1 MTRPDAI
8 KLALWVAA
16 AALVAHLGLTEGTI
30 WSYGPINYDDPQVL
44 GILETKSVGEIL
56 TTTTWYA
63 YKPIYFLSLKVDA
76 LFGDATVQ
84 VGHGINWLLHGL
96 AAFLLVLLLHEIFG
110 SAWLAGVAGV
120 LFAVHPVHVENVA
133 WFAER
138 KDVLSMVLVLLAH
151 RALRK
156 DRARGRA
163 VAWLPAVL
171 LLLGGL
177 TKGTV
182 WSYAGVLFV
191 DEWLHLRKA
200 RREGPAGDDAPVA
213 SWSALWLRLAP
224 VLAVAV
230 GGVVLDFVVSAQSGA
245 AGVDHGVPTSQLI
258 AAMAG
263 VHAQYLQ
270 HVLVPIGL
278 SLDYAVDPAGSWG
291 SPYAIVGLLLGV
303 AAIATLVLGIKRDS
317 PLLAFAGAL
326 WIFGL
331 APVNNI
337 LPRTAALMAD
347 RYLYIP
353 AIGVYLLLAA
363 LLLHTKNARVWILGA
378 VVVAL
383 GVLCEAR
390 TAKFASSEAIWSD
403 AIKKAPTSALAYIQ
417 RGTDRSTRGMHEA
430 ARRDADAALA
440 LEPRPEFVV
449 RAHLLRCQS
458 LVGLGTQAEG
468 ERRERYVAELL
479 DEANAAAR
487 VADSLA
493 RNQMVRD
500 DPSHVRSM
508 AQNYVG
514 NALEMQGDMPGARDA
529 YHRAVQLD
537 ENNANA
543 WMNYGTMLLKSRDE
557 ADHARAIA
565 ALRQARDLAPD
576 RLDIR
581 LQLALG
587 HGTRGDA
594 ERALAMLDRAA
605 ERHGDTPELLY
616 TRATVLLRVAQDWT
630 KARQILRQ
638 LREVDP
644 DHPKGTR
651 LEADI
656 EVAIGRARLRKGRDE
671 RDVTLLKQAVDH
683 FDEALKVLPAHWQ
696 AHVFAGDAFAE
707 QGRYGEAR
715 RRYLQARRGAPRE
728 RWLAGLIARTAALEA
743 AVMARSAETPEETRR
758 VAAIMAGAL
767 DADVRRIDL
776 GFAALQDELV
786 LLRELAPILKRDREP
801 ERSHAAELL
810 LVAALLVTGDELGAL
825 ERLRAVFGRIGGS
838 ERDPALLDAALVLRS
853 VLYERQTD
861 FDLAA
866 RDYALLAKRRPD
878 DVLPRLR
885 QLQIELRIAEAK
897 RQVAAGHGD
906 DPERQA
912 AARKEVERVAEAVRA
927 FADEHP
933 GSESAGMLAVQA
945 EVNLQ
950 DWISAL
956 RRLNELKAPFK
967 DSPSVY
973 RGFNAVYVAWYT
985 QTRDPSLLK
994 EADDNLRTA
1003 RNLAPRDLRTAMDAS
1018 QLARI
1023 GGDLQSALKNA
1034 QLARELESHPH
1045 GPASRMLADLHI
1057 ELGKQALEG
1066 GQMEQVQ
1073 QAIAAARKVDPSRAG
1088 SWLLE
1093 GELALKSASRTRV
1106 TRAHELAR
1114 KAKALEPYNPEVNVL
1129 LAKCHKGSA
1138 TSAMF
1143 LMGQNRK
1150 PPAGSAAAKVLEK
1163 LEPAQREAAY
1173 DRLEKARRAYRQQAI
1188 HDLEMALML
1197 DPNAEDA
1204 PDVRKRL
1211 ETLRASSPED
1221 RFARNQKA
1229 QGLVEQGDEAR
1240 ATANLVKALYAYWDA
1255 SKLAP
1260 QMRKTHLRV
1269 AQTAVQLLMSLESR
1283 IAATKDADE
1292 RAEMLDVAAKYDRMA
1307 QDALFAVETL
1317 DPERRVEQTHY
1328 VQGLLHQIRWR
1339 MTPRDLEDAREV
1351 SRLAAI
1357 AALEHF
1363 ALRRRADGHTT
1374 AKDPL
1379 LAQAVQR
1386 LETLRA
1392 KGG

>member
-1 MTRPDAI
+1 MTRPDAL

-16 AALVAHLGLTEGTI
+16 AALFAHLGLTAGTI
-30 WSYGPINYDDPQVL
+30 WSYGAINYDDPQVL
-44 GILETKSVGEIL
+44 QILDTKSVGDIL

-63 YKPIYFLSLKVDA
+63 YKPVYFLSLKVDA

-84 VGHGINWLLHGL
+84 VGHGVNWLLHGL
-96 AAFLLVLLLHEIFG
+96 AAFLLVLLLYEIFEN
-110 SAWLAGVAGV
+110 AWIAGVAGV
-120 LFAVHPVHVENVA
+120 LFAVHPAHVENVA

-138 KDVLSMVLVLLAH
+138 KDVLSMVLVLLSH
-151 RALRK
+151 RALRR

-163 VAWLPAVL
+163 IAWWTAGL

-182 WSYAGVLFV
+182 WSYVGVLFV
-191 DEWLHLRKA
+191 DEWLHLRRARAAGEPARWKA
-200 RREGPAGDDAPVA
+200 V
-213 SWSALWLRLAP
+213 WMRLAP
-224 VLAVAV
+224 ALVVAV

-245 AGVDHGVPTSQLI
+245 AGVEHGVSTPELM

-263 VHAQYLQ
+263 VHARYLQ
-270 HVLVPIGL
+270 HVLVPVGL

-291 SPYAIVGLLLGV
+291 SPLTLLGLLLAL
-303 AAIATLVLGIKRDS
+303 AAVGTLVLGVKRDR

-326 WIFGL
+326 WVFGL

-363 LLLHTKNARVWILGA
+363 LLLRTKNARVWILGV

-383 GVLCEAR
+383 MVLCELR
-390 TAKFASSEAIWSD
+390 TAAFSSSERVWSD
-403 AIKKAPTSALAYIQ
+403 ALAKVPTSALAYIQ
-417 RGTDRSTRGMHEA
+417 RGTDRSTRGMHAA
-430 ARRDADAALA
+430 ARADADAALA

-458 LVGLGTQAEG
+458 LVGLGTQAQG
-468 ERRERYVAELL
+468 ERRDELVTALL

-487 VADSLA
+487 AADALA
-493 RNQMVRD
+493 RDEIVRD

-514 NALEMQGDMPGARDA
+514 NALEMQGDMRGARDA
-529 YHRAVQLD
+529 YHRAVKLD
-537 ENNANA
+537 DDNANA

-557 ADHARAIA
+557 SDHAAAVA
-565 ALRQARDLAPD
+565 ALRHARDLAPE

-581 LQLALG
+581 LQLALA

-594 ERALAMLDRAA
+594 KRALDMLDRAA
-605 ERHGDTPELLY
+605 ARHGDDPELLY
-616 TRATVLLRVAQDWT
+616 TRATVLLRVAQDWG
-630 KARQILRQ
+630 KAREILRR

-644 DHPKGTR
+644 DHPKGTN

-671 RDVTLLKQAVDH
+671 RDVTLLKQAIDH
-683 FDEALKVLPAHWQ
+683 FDEALKVQASHWQ

-707 QGRYGEAR
+707 QGRFGEAR
-715 RRYLQARRGAPRE
+715 RRYQEAHRGAPRE
-728 RWLAGLIARTAALEA
+728 HWLAGLIARTAALEA
-743 AVMARSAETPEETRR
+743 AVMARSAETPEDVRR
-758 VAAIMAGAL
+758 VAAIMGGAL
-767 DADVRRIDL
+767 APEVRRIDL
-776 GFAALQDELV
+776 GFAALEDELV
-786 LLRELAPILKRDREP
+786 LLRELRPILDHDREP
-801 ERSHAAELL
+801 ERSHAADLL
-810 LVAALLVTGDELGAL
+810 LVTALLVTGDELSAL

-838 ERDPALLDAALVLRS
+838 VRDPVLLDAALVLRS

-866 RDYALLAKRRPD
+866 RDYELLAKRRPG

-885 QLQIELRIAEAK
+885 QMQIELRIAEAK
-897 RQVAAGHGD
+897 RQVAAGHDD
-906 DPERQA
+906 DPERLA
-912 AARKEVERVAEAVRA
+912 AARKEVGRIAGAVRD
-927 FADEHP
+927 FADENP
-933 GSESAGMLAVQA
+933 GSQSAGLLAVQA
-945 EVNLQ
+945 EINLQ
-950 DWISAL
+950 RWIEAL
-956 RRLNELKAPFK
+956 RRLNDLKERFP
-967 DSPSVY
+967 DNPSVY
-973 RGFNAVYVAWYT
+973 RGYNAVYVAWYT
-985 QTRDPSLLK
+985 QTRDPALLQQ
-994 EADDNLRTA
+994 ADENLRIA
-1003 RNLAPRDLRTAMDAS
+1003 RDLAPRDLRTAMDAS

-1066 GQMEQVQ
+1066 GQMDQVQ
-1073 QAIAAARKVDPSRAG
+1073 KAIAAARKVDPSRAG

-1093 GELALKSASRTRV
+1093 GELALKSASRNRV

-1143 LMGQNRK
+1143 LMGQNRI
-1150 PPAGSAAAKVLEK
+1150 PPEGSAAAKVLAEMGEEK
-1163 LEPAQREAAY
+1163 RAAAL
-1173 DRLEKARRAYRQQAI
+1173 DRLEQARRAYRQQAI

-1197 DPNAEDA
+1197 DPMAEDA
-1204 PDVRKRL
+1204 PDTRKRL
-1211 ETLRASSPED
+1211 ETLRASSPQD
-1221 RFARNQKA
+1221 RFERNQKA
-1229 QGLVEQGDEAR
+1229 QALVEQGDEAR
-1240 ATANLVKALYAYWDA
+1240 VGANLVKALYAYWDA

-1269 AQTAVQLLMSLESR
+1269 AETAVRLLMSIESR
-1283 IAATKDADE
+1283 IAASKDEGE
-1292 RAEMLDVAAKYDRMA
+1292 REELRQMAAKYDRMA
-1307 QDALFAVETL
+1307 QDALYAAETL
-1317 DPERRVEQTHY
+1317 DPERRVEETY
-1328 VQGLLHQIRWR
+1328 WIQGLLHQIRWR
-1339 MTPRDLEDAREV
+1339 MTARELKDAREV

-1357 AALEHF
+1357 TAFEHF
-1363 ALRRRADGHTT
+1363 VLRRRARGKT
-1374 AKDPL
+1374 AASDTL